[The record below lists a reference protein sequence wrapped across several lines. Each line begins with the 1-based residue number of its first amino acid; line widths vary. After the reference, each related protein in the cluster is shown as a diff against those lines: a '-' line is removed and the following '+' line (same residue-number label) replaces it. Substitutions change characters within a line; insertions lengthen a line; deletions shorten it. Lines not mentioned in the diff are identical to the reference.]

1 MVEETQNAPLT
12 AIELRQMEVD
22 QYTQNI
28 VVYQTILDS
37 LNGEWDADLIH
48 LKDLE
53 GHEAAKACPVDRVER
68 LSELQ
73 QYAQI
78 SNLIKTE
85 MFERSKAQ
93 KILQALIT
101 LQNQ

>member
-1 MVEETQNAPLT
+1 MVEETQSTQLT
-12 AIELRQMEVD
+12 AVELRQMEVD
-22 QYTQNI
+22 QYTKNI
-28 VVYQTILDS
+28 LVYQTILSS

-53 GHEAAKACPVDRVER
+53 GHDAAKACSVDRIER

-73 QYAQI
+73 QYTQI

-85 MFERSKAQ
+85 MLERSKAQ
-93 KILQALIT
+93 NILQALIA